1 MRPLRSP
8 LALPL
13 LAAALLSAGSLA
25 RGELEPMVNVFP
37 TDLRW
42 ANPASIPKAIEL
54 AVVYGDPGKPGP
66 YVFRARMPAGTRL
79 AAHRHPD
86 ARWVTVLEGTYRS
99 AVGER
104 FDVEASTEYP
114 RGSFYVTAA
123 NAPHYSYAVT
133 DVIVQE
139 QGVGP
144 TGIAYVHAEDDPR
157 HGR

>member
-1 MRPLRSP
+1 MTRSAAT
-8 LALPL
+8 LQVQMF
-13 LAAALLSAGSLA
+13 AALLSAGPLA
-25 RGELEPMVNVFP
+25 RGDLEPMTSVLP
-37 TDLRW
+37 RDLRW

-54 AVVYGDPGKPGP
+54 AVVYSDPSKPGP

-79 AAHRHPD
+79 PAHRHPD
-86 ARWVTVLEGTYRS
+86 ERWVTVLEGTYRS

-104 FDVEASTEYP
+104 LDVEAATEYP
-114 RGSFYVTAA
+114 TGSFYVTAA

-144 TGIAYVHAEDDPR
+144 TGIAYVHVEDDPR

>member
-1 MRPLRSP
+1 MRLSRT
-8 LALPL
+8 AFLPA
-13 LAAALLSAGSLA
+13 LAAAVLLSAGSLA
-25 RGELEPMVNVFP
+25 QGELEPMVNVFP
-37 TDLRW
+37 DGLRW
-42 ANPASIPKAIEL
+42 ANPGSIPKAIEL

-79 AAHRHPD
+79 PAHRHPD

-104 FDVEASTEYP
+104 FDVDSATEYP
-114 RGSFYVTAA
+114 RGSFYVTAP

-144 TGIAYVHAEDDPR
+144 TGIAYVHSEDDPR